1 MKLAPWFFFQW
12 FLPLMQILVGITII
26 VMMQRQ
32 PTQNAQLPTS
42 PAIAPIAQNLS
53 STIPAE
59 QRSILSLF
67 DDVVLGLFSVGLIGS
82 SFAGR
87 FVQFGQ
93 NTNHTDYLWALI
105 TLIVVT
111 LFSSVLVAMS
121 LLVPADKIR
130 VGFFVLFQLILLV
143 PSGICAWRIRT

>member
-32 PTQNAQLPTS
+32 PTQNAQPPT
-42 PAIAPIAQNLS
+42 PAANAPSAQNPS

-93 NTNHTDYLWALI
+93 KANHPDYLWALI

-130 VGFFVLFQLILLV
+130 MEFFLLFQLLLLV